1 MRKRLAWTLHSPAEQ
16 GWLDLES
23 TAWVEITS
31 EDIAFPIES
40 ALLQRGNGGWRVAE
54 PAAQT
59 IRLILDQPQS
69 IKQLALLFV
78 EKETQRTQE
87 FTLRSSEVRPPR
99 GPHAFAIGSLHDY
112 PCHTCFP
119 QERTARYRWAPSL

>member
-1 MRKRLAWTLHSPAEQ
+1 MCKRILASTHHSPAEQ

-23 TAWVEITS
+23 TASVEITA

-54 PAAQT
+54 PGAQT

-69 IKQLALLFV
+69 IK
-78 EKETQRTQE
+78 
-87 FTLRSSEVRPPR
+87 SSFLCYSSKRR
-99 GPHAFAIGSLHDY
+99 LN
-112 PCHTCFP
+112 
-119 QERTARYRWAPSL
+119 ARRNLP